1 MCHVSVGHTARVL
14 EEAGIPTVCVYI
26 RAFAH
31 LAHSIKPP
39 RVLLTKHIL
48 GRTVGAP
55 GDVVRQTEVVAAAL
69 DLLATATTPNTVRE
83 LPAGYRTAPAS

>member
-1 MCHVSVGHTARVL
+1 MCHVSVGHTARAL
-14 EEAGIPTVCVYI
+14 EEAGISTVCVYI

-55 GDVVRQTEVVAAAL
+55 GDVVRQTQVVVAAL
-69 DLLATATTPNTVRE
+69 DLLATATTPNTVKE
-83 LPAGYRTAPAS
+83 LPAGYRTASAS